1 MQIKV
6 LESIDNISATEWDSL
21 LEPELTPQQLVD
33 WPAKRDHLNSGVS
46 PFLQHEF
53 LAAIERHQCV
63 GQQHG
68 WIPRHIVIYDQE
80 IAVAASPLYIKTNS
94 YGEFVFDWAWADAY
108 QRSGLMYYPKLVSS
122 IPYTPATGQRLLV
135 KPGQNQTPL
144 RQLLIETTIQL
155 AKQENMSSIHWLF
168 PDPDDRV
175 ALDMGELLQ
184 RIDTQF
190 HWRNDQYKTF
200 DDFLQTLTSSRRK
213 KLKRERKRAA
223 EQKVTIRCVE
233 GSQAT
238 EEDITQADFFYRT
251 TFDKKSGYASFN
263 ANFFKDIAHNIKN
276 CLVIFFAEQNNET
289 IAASICYRS
298 GSALYGRHWGCSKE
312 IHSLHFEL
320 CYYQGIEYCINN
332 NLQLFEPGAQGEH
345 KISRGFLPVPV
356 YSVHWINHPEF
367 KNAISQYLA
376 NEIPVIRDYILELE
390 THSPYKEVP
399 AWYHSIAQEIVA
411 LIPTCQ

>member
-1 MQIKV
+1 MQIKI
-6 LESIDNISATEWDSL
+6 LDSIDNISPAEWDSL
-21 LEPELTPQQLVD
+21 LNSEPNHSLDCTTNTNNV
-33 WPAKRDHLNSGVS
+33 NSSAS

-63 GQQHG
+63 GQRHG

-135 KPGQNQTPL
+135 KSDQNQIRL
-144 RQLLIETTIQL
+144 RQLLIEATIQL
-155 AKQENMSSIHWLF
+155 AQQENMSSIHWLF
-168 PDPDDRV
+168 PNSNDRL
-175 ALDMGELLQ
+175 ALDSGDLLQ

-190 HWRNDQYKTF
+190 HWRNNQYHSF

-213 KLKRERKRAA
+213 KIKRERKRAL
-223 EQKVTIRCVE
+223 EQEVTIRCVE

-238 EEDITQADFFYRT
+238 EDDISLADFFYRT

-263 ANFFKDIAHNIKN
+263 ANFFRDIAHNIQD
-276 CLVIFFAEQNNET
+276 CLVIFFAEHNNET

-312 IHSLHFEL
+312 MHSLHFEL
-320 CYYQGIEYCINN
+320 CYYQGIDYCINN

-356 YSVHWINHPEF
+356 YSAHWINHPEF
-367 KNAISQYLA
+367 KTAIAQYLA
-376 NEIPVIRDYILELE
+376 NEIPVIRDYIVELE
-390 THSPYKEVP
+390 THSPYKETPV
-399 AWYHSIAQEIVA
+399 WYKPIAQEIAMLVHDS
-411 LIPTCQ
+411 